1 MEATFHK
8 DKAITFDK
16 KVTKQ
21 IIPRTFLIGFFQASF
36 WTVAE
41 IVKPSRVSI
50 DTALVADKT
59 SFGPSAVAPMLLN
72 SVLGSLLL
80 LLEPF
85 VFVNDNSNAAN
96 TEAKG
101 SGSKSNDPRSNAK

>member
-1 MEATFHK
+1 M
-8 DKAITFDK
+8 
-16 KVTKQ
+16 
-21 IIPRTFLIGFFQASF
+21 
-36 WTVAE
+36 
-41 IVKPSRVSI
+41 KPSRVSI
-50 DTALVADKT
+50 DTAPVVDKT
-59 SFGPSAVAPMLLN
+59 SFGPSAVAPIFLD

-101 SGSKSNDPRSNAK
+101 SDSRSNDPRSKAN